1 MVNIDDKDRMKELS
15 SFYSD
20 DGNREAYV
28 IWDRYKKK
36 YNVMMITCEGK
47 NFTVEEMRS
56 MGNHSER
63 YAEDCAENW
72 VMGII

>member
-1 MVNIDDKDRMKELS
+1 MVSTDDKDRMKELS

-36 YNVMMITCEGK
+36 YIVMMITCEGK
-47 NFTVEEMRS
+47 NFNVKEMRS
-56 MGNHSER
+56 MSNHSER

>member
-1 MVNIDDKDRMKELS
+1 MVSIDDKDRMKELS

-36 YNVMMITCEGK
+36 YSVMMITCEGK
-47 NFTVEEMRS
+47 NFNVKEMRS